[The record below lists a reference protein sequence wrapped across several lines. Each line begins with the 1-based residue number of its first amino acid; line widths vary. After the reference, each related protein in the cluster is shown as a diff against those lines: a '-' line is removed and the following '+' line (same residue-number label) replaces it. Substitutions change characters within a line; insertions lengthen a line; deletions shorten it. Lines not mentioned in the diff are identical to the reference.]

1 MQCTTLYPAQISI
14 NKQHKTA
21 LLSTLYVLSSWGGG
35 RTSLPSPAVQILG
48 NVSPGRSPARFTP
61 MMHDDLKR

>member
-21 LLSTLYVLSSWGGG
+21 LLSTLYVLSSWGANIIA
-35 RTSLPSPAVQILG
+35 AVLILG
-48 NVSPGRSPARFTP
+48 NVSPAVPLR
-61 MMHDDLKR
+61 DLRP